1 MRHAPRSAGF
11 TLLEVM
17 TTVAIVSLV
26 LVMVYSCWSA
36 VLNAT
41 ESSSVAAQNT
51 HRERMTLQALD
62 EVFSG
67 VAWYEHHASG
77 PVHLDTTGAFSQ
89 LSIISRVPPDFWGA
103 RHLGAYPL
111 RRIEFLSLIHI

>member
-26 LVMVYSCWSA
+26 LVMVYSCWNA
-36 VLNAT
+36 VLNAK
-41 ESSSVAAQNT
+41 ESSSVAAQNN
-51 HRERMTLQALD
+51 HREPDVAGVGRG
-62 EVFSG
+62 VFR

-77 PVHLDTTGAFSQ
+77 PVHLIPPV
-89 LSIISRVPPDFWGA
+89 LSASSRSSA
-103 RHLGAYPL
+103 AC
-111 RRIEFLSLIHI
+111 RRISGAPALARILAAH

>member
-26 LVMVYSCWSA
+26 LVMVYSCWTA

-41 ESSSVAAQNT
+41 ESSSVAHKIPIAN
-51 HRERMTLQALD
+51 A
-62 EVFSG
+62 
-67 VAWYEHHASG
+67 
-77 PVHLDTTGAFSQ
+77 
-89 LSIISRVPPDFWGA
+89 
-103 RHLGAYPL
+103 
-111 RRIEFLSLIHI
+111 